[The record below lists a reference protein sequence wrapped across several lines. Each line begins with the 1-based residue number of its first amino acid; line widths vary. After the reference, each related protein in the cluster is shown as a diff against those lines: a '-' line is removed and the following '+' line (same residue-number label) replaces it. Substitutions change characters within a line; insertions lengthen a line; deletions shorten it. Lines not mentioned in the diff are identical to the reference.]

1 MYADPAPA
9 SFGAGKQ
16 RMEPVVGWM
25 EGGLA
30 GLFVASFLA
39 ATVLPFSSELV
50 LLGMAAAGWSP
61 LQLLVV
67 ASAGNWLGGM
77 SSYALG
83 HLGDPDRLRKW
94 LRVEV
99 TRADRWRRRVA
110 AYGPWAALGC
120 WLPVVGDV
128 IAVALGL
135 GRSPLVATALLM
147 LAGKAARYAVLL
159 APFQ

>member
-1 MYADPAPA
+1 
-9 SFGAGKQ
+9 
-16 RMEPVVGWM
+16 MEPGLGWM

-50 LLGMAAAGWSP
+50 LLAMAAAGWSP
-61 LQLLVV
+61 LELLVV
-67 ASAGNWLGGM
+67 ASLGNWLGGM

-83 HLGDPDRLRKW
+83 RLGDPDRLRRW

-99 TRADRWRRRVA
+99 TTADRWRRRVA
-110 AYGPWAALGC
+110 AYGPWAALAC

-128 IAVALGL
+128 LAVALGL

-147 LAGKAARYAVLL
+147 FVGKCSRYAVLL
-159 APFQ
+159 APFG

>member
-1 MYADPAPA
+1 
-9 SFGAGKQ
+9 
-16 RMEPVVGWM
+16 MEPGLGWM

-50 LLGMAAAGWSP
+50 LLAMAVAGWSP
-61 LQLLVV
+61 LELLVV
-67 ASAGNWLGGM
+67 ASLGNWLGGM

-83 HLGDPDRLRKW
+83 RLGDPDRLRRW

-99 TRADRWRRRVA
+99 TTADRWRRRVA
-110 AYGPWAALGC
+110 AYGPWAALAC

-128 IAVALGL
+128 LAVALGL

-147 LAGKAARYAVLL
+147 VVAKCSRYAVLL
-159 APFQ
+159 APFG